1 MPERFEVGN
10 LSVEAGTKLQ
20 GYLTV
25 ITGGLELPI
34 TLINGSQ
41 PGPTVVITGGTH
53 GGEYPGIEAS
63 IRLAGELTPEAVRG
77 RIAIVHPVNL
87 PAFFAKQQYV
97 IPEDGKNLNRMFPG
111 KALGTVS
118 ERIAFIITH
127 ELHAQA
133 DFYMDLH
140 GGDIHEALVPFVL
153 YPAGCDPEVAE
164 RSRRAASFLGVR
176 YLVGSYS
183 TNGTFGSAAS
193 RGVPGFLAEIGQCG
207 RWSEV
212 EVEQY
217 LRGIKN
223 VLKHLGVLSGKP
235 IQLSPIVEMP
245 RMVGVN
251 AEHQG
256 CWYPCVTVEQRV
268 TAGQKI
274 GEIRDFF
281 GRVLGE
287 YHAPLGGV
295 ILYVITSLA
304 INSGD
309 PLVAVG
315 PMKE

>member
-1 MPERFEVGN
+1 MPERFQVGN
-10 LSVEAGTKLQ
+10 LSVEAGSKLQ

-25 ITGGLELPI
+25 TSGGLELPI
-34 TLINGSQ
+34 TLLNGTQ

-63 IRLAGELTPEAVRG
+63 IRLASELTPEQVRG
-77 RIAIVHPVNL
+77 RVAIVHPVNL

-97 IPEDGKNLNRMFPG
+97 IPDDGKNLNRMFPG
-111 KALGTVS
+111 KALGTIS
-118 ERIAFIITH
+118 ERIAFIITN
-127 ELHAQA
+127 ELHSQA

-153 YPAGCDPEVAE
+153 YPAGCDPDIAE

-176 YLVGSYS
+176 YVVGSYS
-183 TNGTFGSAAS
+183 ANGTFGSAAA
-193 RGVPGFLAEIGQCG
+193 RGVPGLLAEIGQCG
-207 RWSEV
+207 RWSEQ
-212 EVEQY
+212 EVAQY
-217 LRGIKN
+217 LRGVKN
-223 VLKHLGVLSGKP
+223 VLKHLGVLPGQP
-235 IQLSPIVEMP
+235 DQLSPIVEMP

-251 AEHQG
+251 SEQQG
-256 CWYPCVTVEQRV
+256 CWYPCVKVEEHVSQ
-268 TAGQKI
+268 GQKI

-281 GRVLGE
+281 GKVLGE
-287 YHAPLGGV
+287 YYAPVGGV

-315 PMKE
+315 PVAE